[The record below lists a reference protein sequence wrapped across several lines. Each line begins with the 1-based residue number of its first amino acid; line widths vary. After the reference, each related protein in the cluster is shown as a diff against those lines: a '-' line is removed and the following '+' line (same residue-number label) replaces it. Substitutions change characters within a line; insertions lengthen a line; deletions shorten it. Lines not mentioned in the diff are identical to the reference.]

1 LAGFYWL
8 KIVRQLMRSTVVG
21 SAGWLGF
28 AGRAIVGLFA
38 LSYFGALPASA
49 NQVVT
54 GTDSGV
60 AGHVKRFTGALSVE
74 TASFLP
80 YGGFTGGVRVAAGDV
95 NGDGTPDIVTVAGN
109 SAQGHVKAFSGVDQ
123 SELKSFFAYG
133 SASIGTYVA
142 AGDFDSDGLADIV
155 TGADTAATH
164 VKVFSSAT
172 GSELQSFLAYPGI
185 DDGVRVAA
193 GDVNGDGVAD
203 IITSLGDG
211 FQPHVKVFD
220 GTNLD
225 PLASFFAYG
234 LGYTGGVYVASGDVN
249 GDGNADVIT
258 GAGIGGSTHVKVFNG
273 TGPDTLYSFFAYD
286 GVNLEVRVGA
296 GDVDGDGY
304 ADIITGLGAGAPSHV
319 KVFSGASGDLMSS
332 YLAYGPSY
340 EGGIYVAGVTPVQR
354 VVVPEGSTIGLL
366 ALAGAMGILRGRR
379 RAIA

>member
-1 LAGFYWL
+1 
-8 KIVRQLMRSTVVG
+8 
-21 SAGWLGF
+21 
-28 AGRAIVGLFA
+28 
-38 LSYFGALPASA
+38 
-49 NQVVT
+49 
-54 GTDSGV
+54 
-60 AGHVKRFTGALSVE
+60 VKRFTGALSTE

-95 NGDGTPDIVTVAGN
+95 NGDGTPDIVTGSGN
-109 SAQGHVKAFSGVDQ
+109 AALGHVKVFSGVDQ

-133 SASIGTYVA
+133 SPSIGAYVA

-155 TGADTAATH
+155 TGADISSTN

-172 GSELQSFLAYPGI
+172 GSELHNFLAYPGVA
-185 DDGVRVAA
+185 DGVRVAA

-203 IITSLGDG
+203 IVTSLGPTWS
-211 FQPHVKVFD
+211 PHVKVFD

-225 PLASFFAYG
+225 PLGSFFAYNVDY
-234 LGYTGGVYVASGDVN
+234 LGGVYVAAGDVN

-258 GAGIGGSTHVKVFNG
+258 GAGNGGSTHVKVFNG
-273 TGPDTLYSFFAYD
+273 VGPDTLYSFFAYD
-286 GVNLEVRVGA
+286 GVNQEVRVGA

-332 YLAYGPSY
+332 YFAYGMSY
-340 EGGIYVAGVTPVQR
+340 TGGIYVAGVTPVQR

-366 ALAGAMGILRGRR
+366 AMAGAIGVLRRRR
-379 RAIA
+379 RAMA